1 MSLFSFRKKQK
12 IIGLTLSGGGMRGVA
27 HIGVLKALEAFGLKP
42 GIISGTSAGAIIG
55 AFYAAGYSPDQM
67 QEIVIKTSFFSRSSF
82 RLGTTGIFN
91 TVFLQRLFKESFP
104 DDNFNVL
111 NVPLYAAATE
121 VTNGRTEYF
130 SDGKLFQALLASA
143 SIPYIFPPIRIGEKV
158 YMDGGILNNFPI
170 EPIYSK
176 CDVLIGSHVN
186 SLVYDDMK
194 KISARK
200 VFDRVVHLAIGK
212 SVYSKAHACDLF
224 FDPPGM
230 TQFSLFDKRGIPQML
245 DITYQHAV
253 KVLEEKGY
261 RRQILNPKI

>member
-27 HIGVLKALEAFGLKP
+27 HIGVLKALEEYGLKP
-42 GIISGTSAGAIIG
+42 GIISGSSAGAIIG
-55 AFYAAGYSPDQM
+55 AFYAAGFSPQQM
-67 QEIVIKTSFFSRSSF
+67 QEIVIRTSFFSRSSF

-111 NVPLYAAATE
+111 KTPLYVAATE
-121 VTNGRTEYF
+121 ITHGRTEYF

-143 SIPYIFPPIRIGEKV
+143 SIPYIFPPIRIGSKV

-170 EPIYSK
+170 EPIYNK

-186 SLVYDDMK
+186 SLMYDDMQ

-245 DITYQHAV
+245 DITYTNTV
-253 KVLEEKGY
+253 RVLEEKGY
-261 RRQILNPKI
+261 RRQMPNAKS